1 MSTLCQPSTHVRLL
15 WQGVGLASEASFS
28 CRWLFSCLSRGILL
42 CGDRWRNTC
51 TCGIQTFDINLQTYG
66 CLHSCSLLEGC
77 HNIHSHLG
85 LIFLKSGQVKKKT
98 GEKGIEK
105 QMREGKKMKWGE
117 RRKDK
122 ELQMKVSMNHLTRRA
137 QRDLARREGGTV
149 ACLAP
154 F

>member
-1 MSTLCQPSTHVRLL
+1 MSDCFDKVWDWPVRLVSPAGDFSL
-15 WQGVGLASEASFS
+15 AYLAWYYSVAIVGAIPAHVAFRRSILT
-28 CRWLFSCLSRGILL
+28 SRH
-42 CGDRWRNTC
+42 TC
-51 TCGIQTFDINLQTYG
+51 

-85 LIFLKSGQVKKKT
+85 LIFLKSGQVQKKT
-98 GEKGIEK
+98 EEKGIEK